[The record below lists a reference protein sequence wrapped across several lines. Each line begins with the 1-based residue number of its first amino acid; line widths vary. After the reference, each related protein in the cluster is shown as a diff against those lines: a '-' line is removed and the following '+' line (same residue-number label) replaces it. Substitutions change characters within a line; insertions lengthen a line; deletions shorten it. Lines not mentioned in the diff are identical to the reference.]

1 MGITSTSAGRATA
14 RLWKRL
20 GPRRSAATVLALALV
35 AAVALPLPLI
45 GARAT
50 TPVPAGAAAN
60 RMLMWVN
67 CGDVV
72 GLSDTQLAYYHN
84 LGVGG
89 FVCETEW
96 LDGMGG
102 GDAFT
107 DPGSNLSAPQYGL
120 EQALVKSNVVARA
133 HALGMTMYLSA
144 YLVNYNNTQTPLGE
158 WFNDASWSKT
168 VLPSAARFASAAHLM
183 GFDGLGFDEELY
195 PQTGGVQKASW
206 SWDYPG
212 NTHTEQQVRA
222 QVALRGA
229 QLMAALVNSFPQ
241 LEIVDY
247 GTYLPGTWAAYV
259 QSADNGASNAY
270 QKDVHLD
277 FWNGLT
283 QTPGYGA
290 IRFDDASFYKG
301 ANVPGATYDAALQ
314 YNDNEWFALL
324 SRSWSNWAY
333 AADRVFVSPEAWIDG
348 DVSNEGSWSA
358 PRSPSF
364 VATQLQEYRKWGMGG
379 GFGVYAYNRL
389 GQFNYGP
396 YSAGMQAAATPG
408 VVDSQPPTISV
419 TEPGAGSTM
428 VSGTTV
434 SLAGVAN
441 DPMAVRVVRWSD
453 SQGGSGTAQLT
464 WQILGG
470 TASTSWNAQTNWMVP
485 SIPLAPGAN
494 TITVEVE
501 DIKGL
506 TASTSIQV
514 TAPGGTTTTTA
525 PTTTT
530 TAPTTSTTAPTTST
544 TAPTTSTT
552 MTTPTS
558 SGSPTSTTTI
568 TADPDGTGGPTTTV
582 PGTTTVPPSEVTSPP
597 TTGASGTT
605 TTTIDPGSTFPC
617 VAEFSG
623 QMITGTCS
631 GTFSPATS

>member
-1 MGITSTSAGRATA
+1 MA
-14 RLWKRL
+14 RLWTRL
-20 GPRRSAATVLALALV
+20 GPRRSAATVLALALI

-60 RMLMWVN
+60 RMLMWVS
-67 CGDVV
+67 CGDVAR
-72 GLSDTQLAYYHN
+72 LTDAQLASYHN

-89 FVCETEW
+89 FVCETDW

-102 GDAFT
+102 TAAFT
-107 DPGSNLSAPQYGL
+107 NPAGNLSAPQYSL
-120 EQALVKSNVVARA
+120 EQALVSSKVVARA

-144 YLVNYNNTQTPLGE
+144 YLVNYYNTQTPLGE
-158 WFNDASWSKT
+158 WFNDASWSNT
-168 VLPSAARFASAAHLM
+168 VLPSAARFASAAYLM

-195 PQTGGVQKASW
+195 PQTGGAQKATW

-222 QVALRGA
+222 QVAFRGA
-229 QLMAALVNSFPQ
+229 QLMATLVNSFPQ
-241 LEIVDY
+241 VEIVDY
-247 GTYLPGTWAAYV
+247 GTYLPGTWAAYEQAAV
-259 QSADNGASNAY
+259 NGASNAY
-270 QKDVHLD
+270 QNDVHLD

-283 QTPGYGA
+283 QTPGYAA
-290 IRFDDASFYKG
+290 IRFLDSSFYKG
-301 ANVPGATYDAALQ
+301 PNVPRATFDAALQ

-358 PRSPSF
+358 PRSPAF
-364 VATQLQEYRKWGMGG
+364 VATQLQEYRLWGMGG
-379 GFGVYAYNRL
+379 DFGVYSYDHL
-389 GQFNYGP
+389 GQFNYGS
-396 YSAGMQAAATPG
+396 YASGMQAAAAPG
-408 VVDSQPPTISV
+408 VVATEPPTISV
-419 TEPGAGSTM
+419 TQPGVNSTM

-470 TASTSWNAQTNWMVP
+470 SASTSWTAQTNWVVP
-485 SIPLAPGAN
+485 SIPLGPGPN
-494 TITVEVE
+494 TITVQVE

-506 TASTSIQV
+506 TALTSIQV
-514 TAPGGTTTTTA
+514 TAPGA

-530 TAPTTSTTAPTTST
+530 TAPTTTST
-544 TAPTTSTT
+544 TVTTSST
-552 MTTPTS
+552 MTTPTTVTTPTS
-558 SGSPTSTTTI
+558 AGAPTSTTTT
-568 TADPDGTGGPTTTV
+568 TADPAVVGGTTTTV
-582 PGTTTVPPSEVTSPP
+582 LGTTTVPPNTVTSPP
-597 TTGASGTT
+597 TTGLSGITVSP

-617 VAEFSG
+617 LALVSG
-623 QMITGTCS
+623 EMISGTCS
-631 GTFSPATS
+631 GTFSPAGGDPTAGQPPGS